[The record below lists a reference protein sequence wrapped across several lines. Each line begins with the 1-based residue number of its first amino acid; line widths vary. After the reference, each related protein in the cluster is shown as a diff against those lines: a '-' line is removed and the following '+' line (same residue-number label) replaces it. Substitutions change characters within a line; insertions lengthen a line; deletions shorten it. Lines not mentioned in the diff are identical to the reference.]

1 MDKTISGYHILIR
14 LHNYCGSRGNRA
26 AWRLENPVRDQVVKQ
41 LKVDENPSFLSNLN
55 PVFDFFGQ
63 LFRF

>member
-1 MDKTISGYHILIR
+1 VTQVK
-14 LHNYCGSRGNRA
+14 A
-26 AWRLENPVRDQVVKQ
+26 EENG
-41 LKVDENPSFLSNLN
+41 SFLSNLN